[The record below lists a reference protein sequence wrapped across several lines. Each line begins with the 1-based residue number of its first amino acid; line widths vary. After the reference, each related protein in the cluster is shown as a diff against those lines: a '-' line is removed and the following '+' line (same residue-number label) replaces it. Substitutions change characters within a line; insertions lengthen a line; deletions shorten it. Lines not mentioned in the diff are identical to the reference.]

1 MEEIVFYVYV
11 LLLKNG
17 KRYTGQ
23 TNNLERRLSEHQN
36 GRSPYTRMFK
46 MDKLLY
52 SQQFPTRSEAVMY
65 ERYLKTTAGR
75 KWLDQYLAEQSA
87 FGG

>member
-1 MEEIVFYVYV
+1 MDNSCFYVYV

-23 TNNLERRLSEHQN
+23 TNNLSRRLEEHQN

-46 MDKLLY
+46 MEKLLF
-52 SQQFPTRSEAVMY
+52 SQQFPTRSDAVKF
-65 ERYLKTTAGR
+65 ERFLKTTSGR
-75 KWLDQYLAEQSA
+75 KWLDQSLAEEST